1 MTEYG
6 MRCSMSRKGSC
17 WDNAPMESFFNSL
30 KNERVFHEHYGTRDA
45 AKRDLFE
52 YIEGFYNRR
61 RRHSSIGYR
70 TPLQQYEAW
79 FEKDKLAA

>member
-1 MTEYG
+1 LLG
-6 MRCSMSRKGSC
+6 QRADGK
-17 WDNAPMESFFNSL
+17 FFNCL
-30 KNERVFHEHYGTRDA
+30 KNERVFHERYGTRDA
-45 AKRDLFE
+45 ARRDLFE

-79 FEKDKLAA
+79 LEEEKFAA